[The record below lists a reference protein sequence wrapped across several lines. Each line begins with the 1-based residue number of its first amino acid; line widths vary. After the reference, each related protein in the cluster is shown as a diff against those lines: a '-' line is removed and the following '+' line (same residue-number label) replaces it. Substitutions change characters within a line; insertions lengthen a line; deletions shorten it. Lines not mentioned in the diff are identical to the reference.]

1 MSRTL
6 STEMQAVAS
15 AEVVRPVYLIDMDFD
30 SGELNLWSGLGS
42 LIYNGKTYVG
52 AGDLLSLSSVSE
64 NSELTASGMNIVLSG
79 IKQSLINIARD
90 EDYQGR
96 PVVVSLGAFD
106 DTGDIIASPVIVFQG
121 FMDVMSISDSGETS
135 TISISI
141 ENKLISFERSS
152 VRRYTAE
159 DQKIDYPNDKGF
171 EYVAKIQQK
180 EIIWGRPNG
189 NSSSAG
195 QSPGDVYDTIR
206 R

>member
-189 NSSSAG
+189 NSSNAG